1 MAFISCCFFF
11 DSIDQAPY
19 LFIFF
24 LAFSFF
30 QYLKI
35 VLFSFCVILLCKVL
49 HLRHQLFIFFCLA
62 LLLQCFF
69 HFLHH
74 QHRNRNQNY
83 LKLTIQLLPQYKNLN
98 HHPQTNLLI
107 NPLHPHHQ
115 EQMHQIHSLKIC
127 YLDLHEPHLF

>member
-11 DSIDQAPY
+11 DSIDQALY

-49 HLRHQLFIFFCLA
+49 HLRLQLFNVFCLA
-62 LLLQCFF
+62 LFLQHFF

-74 QHRNRNQNY
+74 QHQNLNQNY
-83 LKLTIQLLPQYKNLN
+83 LMLTIQLLLQYKNLN
-98 HHPQTNLLI
+98 HHLQTILLI
-107 NPLHPHHQ
+107 NLLHLHHQ
-115 EQMHQIHSLKIC
+115 EQIHQIHSLKIC